1 METSLSERSVVKLPR
16 ESLRQIPLLS
26 LLSDDLLNQV
36 MQSSRIQHFP
46 KNTTVLMKGVVND
59 WLGILLTGNV
69 QVIDTLANG
78 IEVGLN
84 MLGPGSFFGEITVID
99 RQPRSASIVAMTE
112 CDIIMMPGDV
122 ARQLFFRHPP
132 VAEALQ
138 VHFAYAMR
146 RMGELRTLLSLP
158 HAYQRIYALLSFI
171 QKSGPGGMVH
181 IEHMPTHHELAIMA
195 NTSRETVTRALSD
208 LSRRGIIEKDA
219 RRLIICRPDE
229 LLSLLEVI

>member
-1 METSLSERSVVKLPR
+1 MTERSVIKLPR
-16 ESLRQIPLLS
+16 ETLRQIPLLS

-36 MQSSRIQHFP
+36 MQASRMQRYA

-59 WLGILLTGNV
+59 WLGILLAGNV
-69 QVIDTLANG
+69 QVIDALANG

-112 CDIIMMPGDV
+112 CDIIVIPGDV
-122 ARQLFFRHPP
+122 ARQLFFKHPP
-132 VAEALQ
+132 VAEAMQL
-138 VHFAYAMR
+138 HFAHAMR
-146 RMGELRTLLSLP
+146 RMSELRTLLSLP

-171 QKSGPGGMVH
+171 KQPCPGGMVH
-181 IEHMPTHHELAIMA
+181 IELMPTHHELAIMA

-208 LSRRGIIEKDA
+208 LSRRGIVEKDA
-219 RRLIICRPDE
+219 RRLIIRRPDE
-229 LLSLLEVI
+229 LLSLVEMI